1 MKRAVAVAASTAIAS
16 GLVLVAGAAPS
27 SAATTGSARAAS
39 GVLWDDCFYHRA
51 SYSVGAAASAEYWN
65 LDLNLIGPDGR
76 NAGGDYLF
84 QGTDP
89 ASGTASFYFCGG
101 MDRPGTYKIRGT
113 ITAYD
118 ADYNETTYAIPTS
131 SFTMRQPRTTSALA
145 AKPKKTRVGKVV
157 RLTGTSKV
165 ERPNGYYALTTTRVR
180 LQQKVNGTW
189 RNVKAA
195 EYTNYAGRT
204 AFRVKAKKKGTMS
217 FRLRTPSSSTETG
230 SVSKVVKVRVRR

>member
-16 GLVLVAGAAPS
+16 GLVLVAAGPS
-27 SAATTGSARAAS
+27 TAATTGSARAAS
-39 GVLWDDCFYHRA
+39 GVLWDDCFDHRV
-51 SYSVGAAASAEYWN
+51 SYSVGAAAGAEDWT
-65 LDLNLIGPDGR
+65 LDLDVIAPDGR
-76 NAGGDYLF
+76 SAGGDFLMS
-84 QGTDP
+84 GVDA
-89 ASGTASFYFCGG
+89 ASGASSVFFCGG
-101 MDRPGTYKIRGT
+101 VSRPGTYKIRGT

-118 ADYNETTYAIPTS
+118 ADYNATTYAIPTS

-165 ERPNGYYALTTTRVR
+165 ERPRGYYALTTTRVR
-180 LQQKVNGTW
+180 LQQKVKGTW

-195 EYTNYAGRT
+195 EYTNYNGRT

-230 SVSKVVKVRVRR
+230 SVSKVVKVRVRG